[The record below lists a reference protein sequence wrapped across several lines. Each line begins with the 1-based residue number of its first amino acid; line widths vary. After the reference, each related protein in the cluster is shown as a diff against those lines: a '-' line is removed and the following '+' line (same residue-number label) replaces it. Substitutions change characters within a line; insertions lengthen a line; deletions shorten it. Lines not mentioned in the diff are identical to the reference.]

1 MDNTFITLRYLDSII
16 YLVAMIA
23 ILYFFVEK
31 HISLFLLFAWFILHI
46 FTHKNYA
53 LLMDTGLMGKL
64 AEVDRED
71 TKFFIKLAHFTFI
84 GAIIVKTVAALMYT
98 YAKSGIIMS
107 LARSG
112 KEYNPPTK
120 YRFNETE
127 YKKLYIVSFTAIAF
141 LTFFILHNQKIMGE
155 FNFDGAGANI
165 PTALIIGAIVGAMYI
180 AAGYNNVTPVDGSIG
195 TGYAS
200 ILILGAIFG
209 ISKLFGSDISE
220 QYNVVAYYM
229 VCVGIWILFLS
240 SIFEIKNAAEY
251 TALLDM
257 YK

>member
-1 MDNTFITLRYLDSII
+1 
-16 YLVAMIA
+16 
-23 ILYFFVEK
+23 
-31 HISLFLLFAWFILHI
+31 
-46 FTHKNYA
+46 
-53 LLMDTGLMGKL
+53 MDTGLMGKL
-64 AEVDRED
+64 EEGVRPD
-71 TKFFIKLAHFTFI
+71 TAFFIKLAHFTFM

-120 YRFNETE
+120 YRFKETE
-127 YKKLYIVSFTAIAF
+127 YKKLYIVSFAAIAF
-141 LTFFILHNQKIMGE
+141 LTFFILHNQKIMGK
-155 FNFDGAGANI
+155 FNFDGAGANT
-165 PTALIIGAIVGAMYI
+165 PTALIIGAMYI

-240 SIFEIKNAAEY
+240 SIFEIKNAADY
-251 TALLDM
+251 TSLLDM